1 MESAN
6 AANDA
11 ASPLDR
17 GIVSPANRYVVTW
30 GDLGSNLL
38 LGPAGGSTEVAQA
51 AGPAVGVG
59 ACAAFS
65 AWSTLVCKSP
75 DPPIRTGT
83 PQSSFGHPSRPAGTW
98 EIPGTGKTVE
108 VAGDRSALR
117 PWLRFA
123 NGLPSWG
130 ELTQQLHVADKK
142 TCAELADLLHAAAPE
157 TYED

>member
-1 MESAN
+1 
-6 AANDA
+6 
-11 ASPLDR
+11 
-17 GIVSPANRYVVTW
+17 VVTW

-75 DPPIRTGT
+75 HLPIRTGT
-83 PQSSFGHPSRPAGTW
+83 QNSCGHPSRPAGTW
-98 EIPGTGKTVE
+98 EIPG
-108 VAGDRSALR
+108 AGNTADGAGERSALKAW
-117 PWLRFA
+117 PRFA